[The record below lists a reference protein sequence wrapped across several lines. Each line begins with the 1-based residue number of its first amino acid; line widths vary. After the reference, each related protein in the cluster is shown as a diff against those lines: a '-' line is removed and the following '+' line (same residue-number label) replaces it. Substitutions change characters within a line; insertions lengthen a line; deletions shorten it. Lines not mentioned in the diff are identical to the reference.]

1 MPIINDLSIKIGG
14 EAGQG
19 VESSGAGFAKA
30 LARAGLWIY
39 GLQDYMSR
47 IRGGHNFY
55 QVRVSDHE
63 LWTFRDAVHMLLPL
77 TTEAVE
83 RHWREIVPG
92 GAVLYDVGLKFD
104 EAPLRER
111 GIKLFAMPLMKIAEQ
126 QGGNRIMMNTAALGA
141 VAGITEFDF
150 AYIADIIETNF
161 KRKGAAVV
169 ESNLKVARYAYDAG
183 QEQFAADFD
192 WKLVARPGPKRMVI
206 NGNQALALGA
216 IAAGCRFISGYPMTP
231 ATSILEYMNAK
242 ARQFGIVTKQ
252 TEDEIAALLMAIGA
266 AHAGVRAMTATS
278 GGGFCLMTEALGF
291 AGCTET
297 PVVIVDAQRA
307 GPSTGLPTRTEQ
319 GDLEFVLH
327 ASHGEFPRIVLTP
340 GTIEECFYAGARAF
354 NLAEKYQCPV
364 IIMQD
369 LTQSNS
375 IRAIDLDR
383 FDFASIRIDRG
394 ALLTPEELDRLPDG
408 YRRHL
413 VTPDGISPRAVPG
426 HPKAVYVTTG
436 DEHTDQGYITEEAD
450 IRRAQM
456 DKRMRKLETARAEM
470 RLPVRYGPQDAEL
483 TFVGWGSTYGAIREA
498 VDILN
503 AAGTRANQLHFMEVW
518 PLDWERVRALLDE
531 ARSLVLVEQ
540 NYSGQLGN
548 VLRTYTGKTM
558 DKKILKYDGRPI
570 SPDEIVAGVR
580 GEVREEVRVYA

>member
-55 QVRVSDHE
+55 QVRVSDQE

-470 RLPVRYGPQDAEL
+470 RLPVRYGPEDAEL

-518 PLDWERVRALLDE
+518 PLDWERVRALLDT
-531 ARSLVLVEQ
+531 AKSLVLVEQ

>member
-1 MPIINDLSIKIGG
+1 MPVINDFSLKIGG

-63 LWTFRDAVHMLLPL
+63 IWTFRDAVHMLLPF
-77 TTEAVE
+77 TPEAVE

-92 GAVLYDVGLKFD
+92 GAMLYDSALKFD
-104 EAPLRER
+104 TAPLEAA
-111 GIKLFAMPLMKIAEQ
+111 GVKLFALPLLKIAEE
-126 QGGNRIMMNTAALGA
+126 QGGSRIMMNTAALGA
-141 VAGITEFDF
+141 VAGITEFAF
-150 AYIADIIETNF
+150 EYIQDIIETNF
-161 KRKGAAVV
+161 KRKGPKVV
-169 ESNLKVARYAYDAG
+169 EGNLKVARYAYEAG
-183 QEQFAADFD
+183 RDQFAAQYD
-192 WKLVARPGPKRMVI
+192 WKLVARPGPQRMVI

-231 ATSILEYMNAK
+231 ATSILEYMNSK
-242 ARQFGIVTKQ
+242 AHQFNIVAKQ
-252 TEDEIAALLMAIGA
+252 TEDEISGILAAIGA
-266 AHAGVRAMTATS
+266 AHAGVRAMSATS
-278 GGGFCLMTEALGF
+278 GGGFSLWAEALGF

-297 PVVIVDAQRA
+297 PVVLVDAQRA

-319 GDLEFVLH
+319 SDLAFVLH

-340 GTIEECFYAGARAF
+340 GTIEECFYQAARAF

-375 IRAIDLDR
+375 IRSIDKDR
-383 FDFASIRIDRG
+383 FDFSQIRIDRG
-394 ALLTPEELDRLPDG
+394 ALLTAEELDRIQD

-413 VTPDGISPRAVPG
+413 VTPDGISPRATPG
-426 HPKAVYVTTG
+426 HPNAVYVTTG
-436 DEHTDQGYITEEAD
+436 DEHTEYGYITEESD

-456 DKRMRKLETARAEM
+456 EKRMRKLEVAAREM
-470 RLPVRYGPQDAEL
+470 RLPERYGVSAAEI

-498 VDILN
+498 VDVLN
-503 AAGTRANQLHFMEVW
+503 AAGTRANMLHFMEVW
-518 PLDWERVRALLDE
+518 PLDWTRVRALLDE

-540 NYSGQLGN
+540 NFTGQLGN
-548 VLRTYTGKTM
+548 LLRTYTGKTM

-570 SPDEIVAGVR
+570 STDEIVAAVR
-580 GEVREEVRVYA
+580 GEVREEVTVHA